1 MNDEQVNSLEK
12 VRLSFQIWR
21 RRFFVF
27 LVVIG
32 PGLITAVADNDAGGV
47 ATYTVVASMFGNA
60 AQLLIIP
67 TIVLLAITQN
77 IGARIAVVTRKGLG
91 DLIRERY
98 GIKISMLVFFLYY
111 IVNQGVVLQNISGLK
126 ASYQLFN
133 LPWQLLL
140 ALTSLFLILFVVN
153 FDYRRIQRIFLL
165 LIFFYISYVIAAFLS
180 KPNWGE
186 VVKETLLPQK
196 INLGLSYWFSLVA
209 VLGTTITAWG
219 QFFVSSYIKD
229 KKLSIDHLRYEK
241 LEVYSGALITSFFS
255 FMIVTAVAQ
264 TLFAHHILVSDG
276 QTAALALRPLAGDLT
291 FVLFASGLFGA
302 SILGLTIVPLA
313 TAYVF
318 SELFGYEGSLDT
330 NFKKGRLFYSF
341 FSLQIIV
348 GLIIALIPQV
358 SLFKLTLYVDFL
370 NGAMLPLIFFFLI
383 KFAESK
389 EIMGYHVLN
398 KFERIFIRG
407 AAVLITLAVII
418 SFTGRIF
425 HII

>member
-1 MNDEQVNSLEK
+1 MSLLGK
-12 VRLSFQIWR
+12 LGLFWQIWR
-21 RRFFVF
+21 RRLLIF

-47 ATYTVVASMFGNA
+47 ATYTVAASLFGNA

-67 TIVLLAITQN
+67 TILLLALTQN

-91 DLIRERY
+91 DLIREQY
-98 GIKISMLVFFLYY
+98 GIKLSMFIFFLYY
-111 IVNQGVVLQNISGLK
+111 IVNQGVILQNISGLK

-133 LPWQLLL
+133 IPWQLLL
-140 ALTSLFLILFVVN
+140 ILTCLFLILFVVN

-165 LIFFYISYVIAAFLS
+165 LIFFYISYVIAAFLT
-180 KPNWGE
+180 KPNWGT
-186 VVKETLLPQK
+186 VISETLAPHK
-196 INLGLSYWFSLVA
+196 VNLGINYWFSLIA
-209 VLGTTITAWG
+209 VLGTTVTAWG
-219 QFFVSSYIKD
+219 QFFVASYIND
-229 KKLSIDHLRYEK
+229 KKLSINHLRYEK
-241 LEVYSGALITSFFS
+241 IEIYAGAFITSFFS

-264 TLFAHHILVSDG
+264 TLFANHIIVADG

-291 FVLFASGLFGA
+291 YILFASGLFGA

-330 NFKKGRLFYSF
+330 DFKKGRLFYLF

-348 GLIIALIPQV
+348 GLIIALVPQV

-370 NGAMLPLIFFFLI
+370 KGAMLPIVFFFLI
-383 KFAESK
+383 KFAESR
-389 EIMGYHVLN
+389 EIMGHHVLN

-407 AAVLITLAVII
+407 AAIVITGAVII
-418 SFTGRIF
+418 SFAGKIF
-425 HII
+425 HIT

>member
-1 MNDEQVNSLEK
+1 MTLLE
-12 VRLSFQIWR
+12 RLGLFWQLWR
-21 RRFFVF
+21 RRLLIFF
-27 LVVIG
+27 VVIG

-47 ATYTVVASMFGNA
+47 ATYTVAASLFGNA

-67 TIVLLAITQN
+67 TILLLALTQN
-77 IGARIAVVTRKGLG
+77 IGARIAVVARKGLG
-91 DLIRERY
+91 DLIREQY
-98 GIKISMLVFFLYY
+98 GIKLSMFIFVLYY

-126 ASYQLFN
+126 ASYQLFS

-140 ALTSLFLILFVVN
+140 ILTCLFLILFVVN

-165 LIFFYISYVIAAFLS
+165 LIFFYISYVIAAILT
-180 KPNWGE
+180 KPNWAA
-186 VVKETLLPQK
+186 VISETLAPHK
-196 INLGLSYWFSLVA
+196 IHFGISYWFALIA
-209 VLGTTITAWG
+209 VLGTTVTAWG
-219 QFFVSSYIKD
+219 QFFVASYIND
-229 KKLSIDHLRYEK
+229 KKLSVNHLRYEK
-241 LEVYSGALITSFFS
+241 IEIYTGAFITNFFS

-264 TLFAHHILVSDG
+264 TLFANHIIVADG
-276 QTAALALRPLAGDLT
+276 QAAALALKPLAGNLT
-291 FVLFASGLFGA
+291 FILFASGLFGA

-330 NFKKGRLFYSF
+330 DFKKGRLFYLF

-348 GLIIALIPQV
+348 GLIIALVPQV

-370 NGAMLPLIFFFLI
+370 NGAMLPVIFFFLI

-407 AAVLITLAVII
+407 AAVVITIAVII
-418 SFTGRIF
+418 SFAGKIF
-425 HII
+425 HIT

>member
-1 MNDEQVNSLEK
+1 MNDEKMNPLERIRLQAQVW
-12 VRLSFQIWR
+12 Q
-21 RRFFVF
+21 RRFFVLL
-27 LVVIG
+27 LVMG

-47 ATYTVVASMFGNA
+47 ATYTVAASMFGNA

-67 TIVLLAITQN
+67 TIFLLAITQN
-77 IGARIAVVTRKGLG
+77 IGARIAVVARKGLG

-98 GIKISMLVFFLYY
+98 GIKISMLIFLLYY
-111 IVNQGVVLQNISGLK
+111 FVNQGVVLQNISGLK

-140 ALTSLFLILFVVN
+140 IATSLFLILFVVN

-165 LIFFYISYVIAAFLS
+165 LIFFYISYVIAAIVV
-180 KPNWGE
+180 KPNWPE
-186 VVKETLLPQK
+186 VISETFYPQK
-196 INLGLSYWFSLVA
+196 INLGLNYWFSLIA

-219 QFFVSSYIKD
+219 QFFVSSYIND
-229 KKLSIDHLRYEK
+229 KKLSINHLRYEK
-241 LEVYSGALITSFFS
+241 AEIYLGALVTSFFS

-264 TLFAHHILVSDG
+264 TLFANHIVVADG

-291 FVLFASGLFGA
+291 FILFASGLFGA

-330 NFKKGRLFYSF
+330 DFKKGRLFYSF
-341 FSLQIIV
+341 FSLQILV
-348 GLIIALIPQV
+348 ALLIALVPQV

-370 NGAMLPLIFFFLI
+370 NGAMLPVIFFFLI
-383 KFAESK
+383 KFAENK

-398 KFERIFIRG
+398 KFEKYFIRG
-407 AAVLITLAVII
+407 AAILITLAVII
-418 SFTGRIF
+418 SFSGKIF
-425 HII
+425 NIT